1 MIALTKSS
9 RPVLGSHAAS
19 DAGHIF
25 GLPERPQPNL
35 AHASFVFPQFSCGM
49 LEGVPDGTKQVL
61 VQQLRLKDGTVPMP
75 LAFIR
80 IVTVDVGEHVDATTQ
95 SSARALK

>member
-1 MIALTKSS
+1 
-9 RPVLGSHAAS
+9 
-19 DAGHIF
+19 
-25 GLPERPQPNL
+25 
-35 AHASFVFPQFSCGM
+35 M